1 MAITRPVSALVTYSP
16 MPTVDA
22 FNPPAGSGLAPLAGD
37 NTANDRPALQAA
49 LDHVKATHGGGRVV
63 VSKPSTAGVKLLT
76 GITIPAKVQ
85 LVSDEVTL
93 FNFSGLGAGATA
105 ITVNDQDFTPLVG
118 VKMDGGNFSPASN
131 PTNSTVGLSV
141 TGVNLNFEKLA
152 MQYFGKHLALAHN
165 STFLLTF
172 TDCRLGRAGTIVDL
186 DIEGAG
192 VGNAG
197 ERIVFRG
204 CVLANSNRAFHATA
218 NGAHL
223 RFEDCSID
231 YCLEF
236 GRINNAQVVFR
247 GHLECSS
254 ATPHLFDM
262 TGNPRLHISDT
273 VMVLGQTL
281 ITKESG
287 PANYGFGSV
296 RVSNSSCF
304 YTDPAGAGR
313 NRMSEDLIPWESG
326 ITTKTLRYPWPL
338 KWLPVTAQ
346 FCGTDGA
353 VVPNDDT
360 LRLTAMDIP
369 AGTITLTSS
378 SAFAGQRWARVSFS

>member
-1 MAITRPVSALVTYSP
+1 MAITRPVSSAVASP
-16 MPTVDA
+16 MPEVDA
-22 FNPPAGSGLAPLAGD
+22 FNPPPGSGLTPVVGD
-37 NTANDRPALQAA
+37 NTTDDRAALQAA
-49 LDHVKATHGGGRVV
+49 LDYVKATHGGGRVV
-63 VSKPSTAGVKLLT
+63 MSKPNCAGVRIT
-76 GITIPAKVQ
+76 SGITIPSRVQ
-85 LVSDEVTL
+85 LASDEETFL
-93 FNFSGLGAGATA
+93 FAVGLDPGEAA

-118 VKMDGGNFSPASN
+118 IRMDGANFVPAST
-131 PTNSTVGLSV
+131 PTDSTIGISV

-165 STFLLTF
+165 STFLLMF
-172 TDCRLGRAGTIVDL
+172 SDCRLGRAGTIVDL

-197 ERIVFRG
+197 ERVVFRG

-231 YCLEF
+231 FCTEF

-254 ATPHLFDM
+254 STPHLFDV
-262 TGNPRLHISDT
+262 TGNSRLHISDT
-273 VMVLGQTL
+273 VMVLGKTL
-281 ITKESG
+281 ITKEVG

-296 RVSNSSCF
+296 RISNSSCF
-304 YTDPAGAGR
+304 WTAPDDVSR
-313 NRMSEDLIPWESG
+313 NRMSEDLVPWETG
-326 ITTKTLRYPWPL
+326 VTTKTLRYPWPL

-353 VVPNDDT
+353 TVPNDDT
-360 LRLTAMDIP
+360 LRITAMDIP
-369 AGTITLTSS
+369 NQTITLTSTAS
-378 SAFAGQRWARVSFS
+378 YAGQRWSVVRFS